1 MNIFLNSHVSELV
14 GDGEGG
20 TEPVVLYDG
29 AAVVIA
35 HGGELRQAQR
45 VAVLLVHQRVAT
57 DVFP

>member
-1 MNIFLNSHVSELV
+1 MNVFLNSHVSELV

-20 TEPVVLYDG
+20 TEPVVLDDG

>member
-1 MNIFLNSHVSELV
+1 MNVFLNSHVSELV

-20 TEPVVLYDG
+20 TEPVVLDDG

-35 HGGELRQAQR
+35 HGGKLRQAQR

>member
-20 TEPVVLYDG
+20 TEPVVLDDG

-35 HGGELRQAQR
+35 HGGKLRQAQR